1 MPGYPVLSLWALKV
15 IISVLIRREERN
27 LAQKRRLCEQSKWKK
42 RVAEGSRDRER
53 RYLACLGVGRRDL
66 SQELQVMQL
75 QKPEWTRK

>member
-15 IISVLIRREERN
+15 IVSVLIRREERD

-53 RYLACLGVGRRDL
+53 RYLVCLDVGGSSIKVL
-66 SQELQVMQL
+66 PSLKLPSEAW
-75 QKPEWTRK
+75 K